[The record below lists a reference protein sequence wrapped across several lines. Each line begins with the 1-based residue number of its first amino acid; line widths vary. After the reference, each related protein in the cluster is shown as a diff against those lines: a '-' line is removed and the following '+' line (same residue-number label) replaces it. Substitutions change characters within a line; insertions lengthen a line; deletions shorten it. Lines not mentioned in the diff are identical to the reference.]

1 MDSENTDIEKLHN
14 VILGKVKGRCIE
26 KKHLLYHNLAGTI
39 EVGRFNTIIVALKS
53 FNDFNYIFPMLRQ
66 VLSEHDLKIE
76 SLNLQER
83 CFTCS
88 GKKIIFKVLVNEYQW
103 IRISGLIGNFVD
115 LRED

>member
-14 VILGKVKGRCIE
+14 VILGKTKGRCIG
-26 KKHLLYHNLAGTI
+26 KTYSLCHDLAGTI

-83 CFTCS
+83 CFTCN

-115 LRED
+115 MRED